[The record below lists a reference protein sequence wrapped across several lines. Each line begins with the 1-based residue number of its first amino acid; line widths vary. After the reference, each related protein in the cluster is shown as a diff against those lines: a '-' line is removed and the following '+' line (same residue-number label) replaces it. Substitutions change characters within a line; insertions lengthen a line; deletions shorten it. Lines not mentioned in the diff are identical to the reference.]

1 MSKAFLDKANEN
13 YVSLEEGATMKEGV
27 RITFM
32 RGFPALY
39 AEALKNICYVKN
51 IPFTRVHHPAMG
63 KDKKTGK
70 DRQKRLYELTS
81 QTSLPVMWYN
91 DERVRSNWT
100 EQLALAERI
109 GTGPKLV
116 PDDMVKRARVFG
128 LIALVAAEDGLIWN
142 SRIQTT
148 PKGGQKYGKLAGKY
162 GYTPETTKLAPKKM
176 IDIITLL
183 CNWLEAQQKAGSK
196 YLVGNSLTAADI
208 YVATMSYMF
217 KAPSPEMM
225 PRNTRTKYIEMGF
238 GNLLPD
244 VEAAIRPIFFEHRDY
259 IIKTHCEYPINTGGD
274 PIE

>member
-1 MSKAFLDKANEN
+1 
-13 YVSLEEGATMKEGV
+13 MK
-27 RITFM
+27 
-32 RGFPALY
+32 
-39 AEALKNICYVKN
+39 
-51 IPFTRVHHPAMG
+51 
-63 KDKKTGK
+63 
-70 DRQKRLYELTS
+70 Q
-81 QTSLPVMWYN
+81 
-91 DERVRSNWT
+91 
-100 EQLALAERI
+100 LAERI

-217 KAPSPEMM
+217 KAPGPEMM

-238 GNLLPD
+238 GNLLPE
-244 VEAAIRPIFFEHRDY
+244 VEAAIRPIFLNIEIILLKHIVNILLTPVEIQLNKKNICTY
-259 IIKTHCEYPINTGGD
+259 IKWKRGCERCLCVCVCVWC
-274 PIE
+274 

>member
-1 MSKAFLDKANEN
+1 
-13 YVSLEEGATMKEGV
+13 
-27 RITFM
+27 
-32 RGFPALY
+32 
-39 AEALKNICYVKN
+39 
-51 IPFTRVHHPAMG
+51 
-63 KDKKTGK
+63 
-70 DRQKRLYELTS
+70 
-81 QTSLPVMWYN
+81 
-91 DERVRSNWT
+91 
-100 EQLALAERI
+100 
-109 GTGPKLV
+109 
-116 PDDMVKRARVFG
+116 
-128 LIALVAAEDGLIWN
+128 
-142 SRIQTT
+142 
-148 PKGGQKYGKLAGKY
+148 
-162 GYTPETTKLAPKKM
+162 M